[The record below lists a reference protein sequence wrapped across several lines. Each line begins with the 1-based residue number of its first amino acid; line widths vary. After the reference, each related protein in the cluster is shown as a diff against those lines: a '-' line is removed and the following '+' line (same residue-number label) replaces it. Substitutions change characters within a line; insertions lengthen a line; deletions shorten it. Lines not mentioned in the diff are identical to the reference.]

1 MKFYKV
7 KLYDW
12 KGNIRFYKKTLL
24 IIGTI
29 AVSIA
34 AVTFTLSTNID
45 SLIDKLGENSSG
57 YKYSQI
63 QSQVRPLERE
73 LKELEEEWLRL
84 ELGIRDDR
92 FDTDEGGDVQEPKK
106 MKFPANTLMSTVMND
121 CPEDISIVL
130 FEGSVDG
137 VSFSS
142 QNILDSTLKDIQNL
156 NIPDEL
162 DVEYNVDEEG
172 LPEDENE
179 GTPEDGTPFDEV
191 RDRIRGEGAE
201 EPDEQMPIDEL
212 QQSIENNIGDSKF
225 KLRGVTQNKQ
235 SISVFVN
242 RLSKNTLAKYKVN
255 AIEGYTVNDDTL
267 YVFDL
272 EMERRA

>member
-24 IIGTI
+24 VIGTI

-92 FDTDEGGDVQEPKK
+92 FDMDEDGNVQEPKE
-106 MKFPANTLMSTVMND
+106 MKFPANTLMSNVMSD

-156 NIPDEL
+156 NIPDGL
-162 DVEYNVDEEG
+162 DVEYNIDEEG
-172 LPEDENE
+172 FNEDSSEE
-179 GTPEDGTPFDEV
+179 TPEDGTPFDEV
-191 RDRIRGEGAE
+191 RDRIRGEGTE

>member
-92 FDTDEGGDVQEPKK
+92 FDTDEDGNVQEPKK

-156 NIPDEL
+156 NIPDGL
-162 DVEYNVDEEG
+162 DVEYNIDEEG
-172 LPEDENE
+172 FNEDSSEE
-179 GTPEDGTPFDEV
+179 TPEDGTPFDEV
-191 RDRIRGEGAE
+191 RDRIRE
-201 EPDEQMPIDEL
+201 EIEEKMPIDEL

-255 AIEGYTVNDDTL
+255 AIEGYTVNDNTL